1 MPKLWLKRPSAQE
14 EKSFLSSCQAYN
26 YDEKY
31 VGATSEAPWAADR
44 LDQLKKDGFTINHA
58 RVKLGSGAHAFAR
71 GKDKLQ
77 NWRHL
82 QLGWA
87 SVDPTTPI
95 KVGGKFGI
103 VVHEM
108 VAWLVNPLR
117 IAYVS
122 DEQEVTSK
130 SLSANQAVD
139 MPSLK
144 STSSKVYSFGGGT
157 LQGHLLAGEE
167 RFSIEWD
174 KEDDSVWYEILSFSK
189 PAHFLTV
196 AGFPVLRFQQKLFAK
211 HSTDAMIREVN
222 NDMPLKG

>member
-1 MPKLWLKRPSAQE
+1 M
-14 EKSFLSSCQAYN
+14 SC
-26 YDEKY
+26 
-31 VGATSEAPWAADR
+31 
-44 LDQLKKDGFTINHA
+44 
-58 RVKLGSGAHAFAR
+58 
-71 GKDKLQ
+71 
-77 NWRHL
+77 RHL

-157 LQGHLLAGEE
+157 LQGHLLV
-167 RFSIEWD
+167 ST
-174 KEDDSVWYEILSFSK
+174 VHV
-189 PAHFLTV
+189 PCVLTDYFYV
-196 AGFPVLRFQQKLFAK
+196 TLG
-211 HSTDAMIREVN
+211 
-222 NDMPLKG
+222 